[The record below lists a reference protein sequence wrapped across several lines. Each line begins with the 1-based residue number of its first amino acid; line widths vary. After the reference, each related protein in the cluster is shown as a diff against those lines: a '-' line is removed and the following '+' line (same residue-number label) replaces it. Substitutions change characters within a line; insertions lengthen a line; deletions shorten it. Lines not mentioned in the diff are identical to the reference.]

1 MLFIISC
8 VEVFILGHSGFAK
21 PEHSN
26 EKRLTCYT
34 IDLSQKKIAM
44 TKKLIA
50 PLILLALLVISCAT
64 NGSYNDGYARPVYIA
79 PGVGLGTIIAVVVSW
94 SRNKSILWAIIHGI
108 LGWLYVIYAIFVKA
122 KD

>member
-1 MLFIISC
+1 MIRKIIIPIGLLALLIISC
-8 VEVFILGHSGFAK
+8 VNNQ
-21 PEHSN
+21 P
-26 EKRLTCYT
+26 
-34 IDLSQKKIAM
+34 
-44 TKKLIA
+44 
-50 PLILLALLVISCAT
+50 
-64 NGSYNDGYARPVYIA
+64 YNDGYARPVYIA